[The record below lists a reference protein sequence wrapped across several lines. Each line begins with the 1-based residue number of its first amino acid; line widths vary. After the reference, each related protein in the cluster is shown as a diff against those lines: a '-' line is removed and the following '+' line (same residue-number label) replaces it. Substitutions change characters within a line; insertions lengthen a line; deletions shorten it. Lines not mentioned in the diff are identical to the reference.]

1 MPDRSQSG
9 RAANGHTG
17 QSPSIA
23 FGPALTFS
31 IWGPFIAG
39 ALKANA
45 QAQEAFGII
54 AGEWQ
59 AFVGHRLQ
67 EDMALMQR
75 LAESRTP
82 EQILAAHSEFWQK
95 ATDDYSKEFATI
107 TKLIGRVTSKVAQAS
122 QAASDEVGA
131 DQWHWQRAAA

>member
-1 MPDRSQSG
+1 MPHRSQGG
-9 RAANGHTG
+9 RAVNGNTG
-17 QSPSIA
+17 QSPSIL

-31 IWGPFIAG
+31 AWGPFIAG
-39 ALKANA
+39 ALKANV
-45 QAQEAFGII
+45 QAQEAFGMI

-82 EQILAAHSEFWQK
+82 EQILAAYSAFWQK
-95 ATDDYSKEFATI
+95 AGEDYGKEFTTF
-107 TKLIGRVTSKVAQAS
+107 TKLMGRVTSKVAQAS
-122 QAASDEVGA
+122 QAAADEAGG

>member
-9 RAANGHTG
+9 SAANGNTG
-17 QSPSIA
+17 QSPTIL
-23 FGPALTFS
+23 FGPSLTFS
-31 IWGPFIAG
+31 IWGPFISG

-45 QAQEAFGII
+45 PAQEAFGMI

-67 EDMALMQR
+67 EDMALMQL

-95 ATDDYSKEFATI
+95 AAEDYGKEFTTI
-107 TKLIGRVTSKVAQAS
+107 TKLVGRVTSKVAQVS
-122 QAASDEVGA
+122 QAATDEAGG

>member
-1 MPDRSQSG
+1 MPDRSQG
-9 RAANGHTG
+9 ARAANGNTG
-17 QSPSIA
+17 QSPRIS

-31 IWGPFIAG
+31 IWGPFISG

-45 QAQEAFGII
+45 QAQEAVGLI

-59 AFVGHRLQ
+59 TFVGHRLQ
-67 EDMALMQR
+67 EDRALMQR

-82 EQILAAHSEFWQK
+82 DQVLAAHSEFWQK
-95 ATDDYSKEFATI
+95 AVEDYGKEFSTI

-122 QAASDEVGA
+122 QAATDETGA
-131 DQWHWQRAAA
+131 DQWHRQRAAA